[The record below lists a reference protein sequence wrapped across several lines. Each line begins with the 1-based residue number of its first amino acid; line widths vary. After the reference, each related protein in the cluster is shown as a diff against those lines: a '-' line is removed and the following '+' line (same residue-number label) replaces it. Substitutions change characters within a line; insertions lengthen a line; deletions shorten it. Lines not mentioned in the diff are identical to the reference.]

1 MINSDNYF
9 AQVHCIRSKNRH
21 SYNSHSAFSHR
32 QENLLTK
39 TKNNG
44 GNRVFEADAVNPIA
58 ELLSWS
64 HLRNTALRDD
74 RPTGSKSQNSHQ
86 GRKQSNHT
94 STPAITS
101 ILEKILTGTT
111 RQTCL
116 LVFPSSFS
124 DMFRL
129 KGEQINIVTCN
140 TGQEQGFQRICHLF
154 LMTNCF
160 TTFVTKT
167 KILANTCYSIIKP
180 A

>member
-9 AQVHCIRSKNRH
+9 AQVNCIRSKNRH
-21 SYNSHSAFSHR
+21 SYNSRSTFSHR
-32 QENLLTK
+32 KENLLT

-44 GNRVFEADAVNPIA
+44 GNQVFEAVAVNPID

-64 HLRNTALRDD
+64 HLRNTALRDE
-74 RPTGSKSQNSHQ
+74 RPTGSESQNSHQ

-140 TGQEQGFQRICHLF
+140 TGQEQGFRKLYYLF
-154 LMTNCF
+154 LMINCV
-160 TTFVTKT
+160 TMFVTKT
-167 KILANTCYSIIKP
+167 EILANSCYSIIKP